1 MRKSNP
7 KRTLNFYLI
16 LCSITLLTVTSCV
29 FTNNTK
35 EESIIT
41 NISSN
46 TNNYKNAEA
55 ELLAKFNE
63 KNLNL
68 ITISNHVKEKEVPFR
83 VKCLATELI
92 KEQSK
97 INKVI
102 SKITSEK
109 LIIIPNL
116 NVEQSINRLE
126 KAKKDNYNSVY
137 LETVSKILSNQ
148 IQDLTELSKTTN
160 DVDFKILALQTIV
173 KLNTS
178 LDKVN
183 QVKIAET

>member
-1 MRKSNP
+1 MLTKTSN
-7 KRTLNFYLI
+7 
-16 LCSITLLTVTSCV
+16 
-29 FTNNTK
+29 
-35 EESIIT
+35 
-41 NISSN
+41 N
-46 TNNYKNAEA
+46 TNNYKNVEA

-109 LIIIPNL
+109 LIIVPNL

-126 KAKKDNYNSVY
+126 RTKKDNFNSVY

-160 DVDFKILALQTIV
+160 DIDFKILALQTIV

-183 QVKIAET
+183 QIKIAET

>member
-1 MRKSNP
+1 LS
-7 KRTLNFYLI
+7 
-16 LCSITLLTVTSCV
+16 VTSCV
-29 FTNNTK
+29 FTNNKK
-35 EESIIT
+35 EESMLT
-41 NISSN
+41 KTSNN
-46 TNNYKNAEA
+46 TNNYKNVEA

-109 LIIIPNL
+109 LIIVPNL

-126 KAKKDNYNSVY
+126 RTKKDNFNSVY

-160 DVDFKILALQTIV
+160 DIDFKILALQTIV

-183 QVKIAET
+183 QIKIAET